1 MAQEAAL
8 HDPRFPPVEGEELDA
23 LRIDVTVLEPLEAI
37 NSPAELDPRRW
48 GVEVRATDG
57 RHGVLLP
64 AIPEVTDVAQQL
76 SIARAK
82 AGIGPDEP
90 VRLRRFAARR
100 IEEVRRG

>member
-8 HDPRFPPVEGEELDA
+8 RDPRFPSVEGAELDA
-23 LRIDVTVLEPLEAI
+23 LRIDVTVLEPLEEI
-37 NSPAELDPRRW
+37 DSPAELDPRHW
-48 GVEVRATDG
+48 GVEVRAADG

-100 IEEVRRG
+100 IEESRRG